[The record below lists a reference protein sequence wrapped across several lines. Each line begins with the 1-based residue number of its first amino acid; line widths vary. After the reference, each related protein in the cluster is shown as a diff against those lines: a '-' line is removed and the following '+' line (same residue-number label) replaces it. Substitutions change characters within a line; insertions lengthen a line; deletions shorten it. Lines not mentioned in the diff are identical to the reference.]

1 MADKQLRLITFPL
14 TGAASQ
20 SWRHPDVTAHNGPL
34 DIDYYIEFATTAERG
49 LFDALF
55 LYDGA
60 GVRLDFKGVAERIWS
75 VSAFEPVTLLSAI
88 ATQTE
93 HIGLIYT
100 ASIADNE
107 PSVLARQSA
116 SLDHISHGRAG
127 WNIVTTPGPGATNLG
142 IPADEDH
149 DERYVR
155 AREFYDVVS
164 GLWDSFEDDALVR
177 DKQSGIFTD
186 LSKLHRLNHKGKYY
200 TSAGPLRVERPVQ
213 GHPVIAQAG
222 SSGAGLDF
230 GTAVSDTLFSVNLSI
245 EAGQAYFKDVKARA
259 LAHGRQPDDVK
270 IISGVG
276 IVWGE
281 TQEEAE
287 SSFDEITALWPLD
300 VALGNLGMN
309 LDGYDLDGPFPENPE
324 VRFSQGK
331 SRAII
336 NYAHSNGWTIRQT
349 AYRLAASLGHRI
361 LVGTTQSI
369 ADDFEAWFKGEATD
383 GFVTIFPHA
392 LKGLNQFVDN
402 VVPELQ
408 RRGLFRTA
416 YEGSTLRENLGL
428 PRPANRHVE
437 ARRAAE

>member
-1 MADKQLRLITFPL
+1 MSSKQLKLVTFPL
-14 TGAASQ
+14 TGSASQ
-20 SWRHPDVTAHNGPL
+20 AWRHPEVTAHDGL
-34 DIDYYIEFATTAERG
+34 DINYYIEFAQLAERG
-49 LFDALF
+49 RLDALF

-60 GVRLDFKGVAERIWS
+60 GLRIDNPEITQRVWS

-88 ATQTE
+88 ATHTQ

-100 ASIADNE
+100 ASVSDNE

-116 SLDHISHGRAG
+116 SLDHVSKGRAG
-127 WNIVTTPGPGATNLG
+127 WNIVTTPGPGATNFG

-177 DKQSGIFTD
+177 DKESGIFTD
-186 LSKLHRLNHKGKYY
+186 LSKVHKLNHHGKYY
-200 TSAGPLRVERPVQ
+200 TSKGPLRVERPPQ

-222 SSGAGLDF
+222 SSGVGLDF
-230 GTAVSDTLFSVNLSI
+230 GTAVADALFSVNLSI
-245 EAGQAYFKDVKARA
+245 QAGRSYFKDVKARA
-259 LAHGRQPDDVK
+259 VAHGRNPEDVK

-281 TQEEAE
+281 TQEDAE
-287 SSFDEITALWPLD
+287 RRFDEITALWPLE
-300 VALGNLGMN
+300 VALGNLGMK
-309 LDGYDLDGPFPENPE
+309 LDKYDLDGPFPDAPE
-324 VRFSQGK
+324 VGFSQGK
-331 SRAII
+331 SQAII
-336 NYAHSNGWTIRQT
+336 NYAQEQGWTVRQT

-369 ADDFEAWFKGEATD
+369 ADDFETWLNTDATD
-383 GFVTIFPHA
+383 GFVLIFPHA
-392 LKGLNQFVDN
+392 KKGLEQFVDN

-408 RRGLFRTA
+408 RRGLFRTE
-416 YEGSTLRENLGL
+416 YEGKTLRENLGL
-428 PRPANRHVE
+428 PRPQNRHVK
-437 ARRAAE
+437 AAQQAAE